1 MKLLLLLMMALVLA
15 GRARAEPP
23 ILIVA
28 TLPHEPSLHAL
39 VPAVQKALGD
49 VLAGA
54 PLASAIAAHLGPP
67 PARLSPSALA
77 LLQAR
82 VKQSERNLFFNGTH
96 VRESI
101 ADLED
106 VRARLSDAQG
116 SLAHDREVRLLLHY
130 VLVKLTRAYQIEHVA
145 DAARLADAR
154 MEQLVR
160 LFPDHPLD
168 PEHHERELLDLYDRV
183 RKRLA
188 ATAYLH
194 VPLPPGAQL
203 HADGLAITGTTP
215 LVPGTYRVFASL
227 GASDGRVHSVELAGD
242 TKLAIDLPLEVALC
256 DDPAPSLIYES
267 PAARVM
273 EEPLLVARLGR
284 ALGVSRVFVVGAS
297 PEAMLGVW
305 AYDVG
310 AGERARLVACVGTSE
325 SPPPIARL
333 VERLKAELTPMVPNP
348 GEPRLILVNGP
359 ESTNST
365 HPTLTAPVR
374 AMPRASR
381 ALRMLELAGWTAIAA
396 GVPAAT
402 VGAALWPRASGW
414 RAGIPLVA
422 SGATLALM
430 GSDWVLVAA
439 AIRGRRQ
446 LAQAVALVAAVWAVG
461 ALASGLAQLGH

>member
-1 MKLLLLLMMALVLA
+1 MMALVLTGLA
-15 GRARAEPP
+15 HAERP
-23 ILIVA
+23 IVIVA
-28 TLPHEPSLHAL
+28 TSPHEPSLHTH

-54 PLASAIAAHLGPP
+54 PLASAIDARLGPP

-116 SLAHDREVRLLLHY
+116 SLAHDRDVRLLLHY

-188 ATAYLH
+188 ATAHLQ
-194 VPLPPGAQL
+194 VSLPAGAQL
-203 HADGLAITGTTP
+203 FAEGLVVTSTTP
-215 LVPGTYRVFASL
+215 LVPGPYRLFAAT
-227 GASDGRVHSVELAGD
+227 GASDGRVQAVELAGE
-242 TKLAIDLPLEVALC
+242 TKLAIDLPLELALRN
-256 DDPAPSLIYES
+256 DPAPSLTYES
-267 PAARVM
+267 PAARVA

-284 ALGVSRVFVVGAS
+284 ALGVSRVYVVGAS
-297 PEAMLGVW
+297 PEVTLGLW

-310 AGERARLVACVGTSE
+310 TGDRARLLARVGTSE

-333 VERLKAELTPMVPNP
+333 VERLMAELAPAAPHS

-359 ESTNST
+359 ESANST
-365 HPTLTAPVR
+365 HPTLTAPAR
-374 AMPRASR
+374 AVPRDGR
-381 ALRMLELAGWTAIAA
+381 ALRALELAGWTAIAA

-402 VGAALWPRASGW
+402 VGAALWPRAAGW

-439 AIRGRRQ
+439 AIRGRRE
-446 LAQAVALVAAVWAVG
+446 LARAVALVVAVWAVG
-461 ALASGLAQLGH
+461 ALASGLSQLGH